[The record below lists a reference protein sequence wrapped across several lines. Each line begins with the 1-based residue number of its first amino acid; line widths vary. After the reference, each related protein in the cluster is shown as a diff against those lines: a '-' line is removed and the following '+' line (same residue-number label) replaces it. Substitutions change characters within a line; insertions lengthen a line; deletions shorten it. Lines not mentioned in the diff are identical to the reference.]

1 MQLNFKDVIFV
12 LEDVDAASNVVKRR
26 DGKTTADV
34 LQVEHVDM
42 PPAKSVWR
50 MLIESNDDNCQE
62 LVKTLMEKSERLKKE
77 ATKSETLKS
86 LASGMSQLPGL
97 SLVGSTDEA
106 LSRLGATALETADST
121 LNAKDTLDR
130 FLSSHVKPLK
140 ALLETVAEVDDALV
154 HELLS
159 IPGES
164 TSIQAMRCEREIS
177 YEYYADGDVAATGES
192 LKETEK
198 MLGSLKNGPWLLDE
212 TKADNS
218 IDKTKKWSASSFVK
232 DRLNLTGLL
241 NVLDGVVDTPGRFL
255 GTLFRRF

>member
-1 MQLNFKDVIFV
+1 M
-12 LEDVDAASNVVKRR
+12 KRR

-42 PPAKSVWR
+42 PAAKSIWR
-50 MLIESNDDNCQE
+50 MLIESNDENCQE
-62 LVKTLMEKSERLKKE
+62 LVKTLIEESERLKKE

-106 LSRLGATALETADST
+106 LSRLGATALETADSA

-130 FLSSHVKPLK
+130 FLCSHVKPLQ
-140 ALLETVAEVDDALV
+140 ALLETGAEVDDALV
-154 HELLS
+154 NELLS
-159 IPGES
+159 IPGEPA
-164 TSIQAMRCEREIS
+164 SIQAKRCEREIS
-177 YEYYADGDVAATGES
+177 YEYYAGSDVAATGASFKES
-192 LKETEK
+192 EK
-198 MLGSLKNGPWLLDE
+198 MSSSSNIRPWVLDE
-212 TKADNS
+212 TKTDNS
-218 IDKTKKWSASSFVK
+218 IDKTKKWSPSSFVK

-255 GTLFRRF
+255 GTLFRRL